1 MRSMAVGRTR
11 ARRRRATPLLQ
22 QPRRSAKIGDLAE
35 STAWIF
41 PSIFKITMTTKEIY
55 FMALLKT
62 GDLAPAFS
70 MRNQHGAVTTLEQYR
85 GHHVVLWWYP
95 KADTPG

>member
-1 MRSMAVGRTR
+1 
-11 ARRRRATPLLQ
+11 
-22 QPRRSAKIGDLAE
+22 
-35 STAWIF
+35 
-41 PSIFKITMTTKEIY
+41 
-55 FMALLKT
+55 MALLKV

-70 MRNQHGAVTTLEQYR
+70 MRNQQGSVTTLDQYK

>member
-1 MRSMAVGRTR
+1 
-11 ARRRRATPLLQ
+11 
-22 QPRRSAKIGDLAE
+22 
-35 STAWIF
+35 
-41 PSIFKITMTTKEIY
+41 MTTKETY
-55 FMALLKT
+55 FMALLT
-62 GDLAPAFS
+62 VGDLAPAFS

>member
-1 MRSMAVGRTR
+1 
-11 ARRRRATPLLQ
+11 
-22 QPRRSAKIGDLAE
+22 
-35 STAWIF
+35 
-41 PSIFKITMTTKEIY
+41 
-55 FMALLKT
+55 MALLKV

-70 MRNQHGAVTTLEQYR
+70 MRNQQGTATTLEQYR